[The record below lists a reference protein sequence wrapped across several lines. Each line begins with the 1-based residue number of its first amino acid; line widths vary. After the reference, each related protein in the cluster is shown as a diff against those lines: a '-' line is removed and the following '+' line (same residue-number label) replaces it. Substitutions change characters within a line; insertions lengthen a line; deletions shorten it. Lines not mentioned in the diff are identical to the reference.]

1 MSTQFTSESTMITAS
16 NSSSRWML
24 ILLMISIS
32 IIAPVS
38 SFAVPPPQTT
48 TTFSQSITASTI
60 QCRMSPPSSST
71 TPESAALAEESVKE
85 TKTKTTP
92 TKNEDIMKQLERA
105 KATIAVSRA
114 KIEAQEAFVK
124 YIKEADDKQN
134 DSNDKEK
141 EIVPFFAT
149 ANNDNDNSNTSNG
162 KKEKVIKDKN
172 EDTGSF
178 TTDGELMAKLSEQ
191 EEWESRPILEVFETE
206 EQEGEKKSFNAK
218 NVDRDIAKSMFNL
231 RKSLQTEDF
240 MKIFDKRNIF
250 IGDP

>member
-1 MSTQFTSESTMITAS
+1 MSTKSTSETTMIAA
-16 NSSSRWML
+16 SSSRRML
-24 ILLMISIS
+24 LLLMISIT

-38 SFAVPPPQTT
+38 SFAVPPPQT

-71 TPESAALAEESVKE
+71 TPEAAAIPEESAKE

-92 TKNEDIMKQLERA
+92 AKNEEIMKQLERA
-105 KATIAVSRA
+105 KAAIAVSRV
-114 KIEAQEAFVK
+114 KIEAQEAFVAF
-124 YIKEADDKQN
+124 IREADDKQ
-134 DSNDKEK
+134 DASKEK
-141 EIVPFFAT
+141 ENVPFFAT
-149 ANNDNDNSNTSNG
+149 ANDSDNNSSTNSNG

-178 TTDGELMAKLSEQ
+178 TTDGELMAKLSEE

>member
-1 MSTQFTSESTMITAS
+1 
-16 NSSSRWML
+16 
-24 ILLMISIS
+24 
-32 IIAPVS
+32 
-38 SFAVPPPQTT
+38 
-48 TTFSQSITASTI
+48 
-60 QCRMSPPSSST
+60 
-71 TPESAALAEESVKE
+71 
-85 TKTKTTP
+85 
-92 TKNEDIMKQLERA
+92 MKQLERA

-250 IGDP
+250 IGDPQKGKKD